1 MRLQSCNKKAGS
13 AADQIESERD
23 RWAELRS
30 RGEGEGEG
38 GDLHRQWDEEEEHY
52 QLASKAEVVRWWWE
66 SAAR

>member
-38 GDLHRQWDEEEEHY
+38 EGGDLHRQWDEEEEH
-52 QLASKAEVVRWWWE
+52 
-66 SAAR
+66 